1 MSIHLLTHL
10 LTQNICSKTSKKSF
24 VKFVHL
30 KHTPYF
36 CHWFSVIINKWVVY
50 KDESPGLI
58 DKRLPSSLCGH
69 NALGGLGE
77 GKMLTIK
84 TCWDKALLALCPWRL
99 ETSHISI
106 LESRRS
112 DERCS
117 WVKHR
122 INYTYVG
129 RYSFFAIRKQCELCV
144 FSFYSKRQCE
154 GLQTWNKWK
163 TQTHTFFPIQTSL
176 TDTRIDTLISLKVK
190 IYRLI

>member
-1 MSIHLLTHL
+1 MNRLDWLT
-10 LTQNICSKTSKKSF
+10 NAF
-24 VKFVHL
+24 PP
-30 KHTPYF
+30 PYVDTMPLEV
-36 CHWFSVIINKWVVY
+36 W
-50 KDESPGLI
+50 
-58 DKRLPSSLCGH
+58 
-69 NALGGLGE
+69 GG

-129 RYSFFAIRKQCELCV
+129 RYSFSLYGNSVSSAFFRSIPKGNAKASKHGTNERLRLTL
-144 FSFYSKRQCE
+144 FPYSNRLHIHPHRYTFPYKR
-154 GLQTWNKWK
+154 
-163 TQTHTFFPIQTSL
+163 
-176 TDTRIDTLISLKVK
+176 RIYLLIN
-190 IYRLI
+190 

>member
-1 MSIHLLTHL
+1 MNRLNWLT
-10 LTQNICSKTSKKSF
+10 NTSPP
-24 VKFVHL
+24 
-30 KHTPYF
+30 PYVDTMPLEV
-36 CHWFSVIINKWVVY
+36 W
-50 KDESPGLI
+50 G
-58 DKRLPSSLCGH
+58 
-69 NALGGLGE
+69 

-163 TQTHTFFPIQTSL
+163 TQTHTFFLFKQASQIPASIHLS
-176 TDTRIDTLISLKVK
+176 I
-190 IYRLI
+190 

>member
-1 MSIHLLTHL
+1 MFK
-10 LTQNICSKTSKKSF
+10 NIKKVFRKVCPFKTYSLF
-24 VKFVHL
+24 L
-30 KHTPYF
+30 P
-36 CHWFSVIINKWVVY
+36 
-50 KDESPGLI
+50 LI
-58 DKRLPSSLCGH
+58 LSY
-69 NALGGLGE
+69 NQQMGGLLRMNRLDWLTNAFPPPYVDTMSLEVWGG

-122 INYTYVG
+122 INYIYVG

-154 GLQTWNKWK
+154 GPQTWNKWK
-163 TQTHTFFPIQTSL
+163 DPDSHFFPYSNKPHRYPHRYAYQLESENI
-176 TDTRIDTLISLKVK
+176 
-190 IYRLI
+190 

>member
-1 MSIHLLTHL
+1 M
-10 LTQNICSKTSKKSF
+10 
-24 VKFVHL
+24 
-30 KHTPYF
+30 
-36 CHWFSVIINKWVVY
+36 VY
-50 KDESPGLI
+50 KDESPELI
-58 DKRLPSSLCGH
+58 NERLPSSLCGH
-69 NALGGLGE
+69 NALGGLRG

-84 TCWDKALLALCPWRL
+84 TCRDKALLALCPWRL

-154 GLQTWNKWK
+154 GLQTWNTWK
-163 TQTHTFFPIQTSL
+163 DSDSHFFPYSN
-176 TDTRIDTLISLKVK
+176 KPH
-190 IYRLI
+190 IYPHRYAYQLESENI